1 MEDSILDFTTNLAIL
16 HRQFQRAMNQLL
28 EADKMPVN
36 ITEFYLLV
44 LISETRQLNQRR
56 AAWTMAVD
64 EGLMARMVHHLV
76 ELELIQKE
84 TDPRDRRNRRLQNS
98 RRLVKNS
105 FNKPS
110 PSYTIGGNRRLP
122 INLISTT
129 PSLRLSFSDY
139 HRVSCKSNRPTTIS
153 YSILRRDFN
162 E

>member
-84 TDPRDRRNRRLQNS
+84 TDPRDRRNRRLQLTPAGQE
-98 RRLVKNS
+98 LVQQAI
-105 FNKPS
+105 
-110 PSYTIGGNRRLP
+110 TVLHDWWQQV
-122 INLISTT
+122 T
-129 PSLRLSFSDY
+129 PNQSDFDYAVITAQLQRLSS
-139 HRVSCKSNRPTTIS
+139 RVLQKQQVN
-153 YSILRRDFN
+153 N
-162 E
+162 H

>member
-76 ELELIQKE
+76 ELDLIQKE
-84 TDPRDRRNRRLQNS
+84 TDPRDLS
-98 RRLVKNS
+98 
-105 FNKPS
+105 
-110 PSYTIGGNRRLP
+110 
-122 INLISTT
+122 LI
-129 PSLRLSFSDY
+129 
-139 HRVSCKSNRPTTIS
+139 HI
-153 YSILRRDFN
+153 
-162 E
+162 

>member
-76 ELELIQKE
+76 ELKLIQKE
-84 TDPRDRRNRRLQNS
+84 TDPRDRRNRRLQ
-98 RRLVKNS
+98 L
-105 FNKPS
+105 
-110 PSYTIGGNRRLP
+110 
-122 INLISTT
+122 T
-129 PSLRLSFSDY
+129 PSGQELVQQAITVLHDWWQQATPNQSDFNYAVITAQLQRLSS
-139 HRVSCKSNRPTTIS
+139 RVLQKQQAN
-153 YSILRRDFN
+153 N
-162 E
+162 H

>member
-84 TDPRDRRNRRLQNS
+84 TDPRDRRNRRLQLTPAGQE
-98 RRLVKNS
+98 LVQQAI
-105 FNKPS
+105 
-110 PSYTIGGNRRLP
+110 TVLHDWWQQA
-122 INLISTT
+122 T
-129 PSLRLSFSDY
+129 PNQSDFDYVVITAQLQRLSS
-139 HRVSCKSNRPTTIS
+139 RVLQKQQAN
-153 YSILRRDFN
+153 N
-162 E
+162 H

>member
-64 EGLMARMVHHLV
+64 EGLMARMGPPSSRTRTDSKRNGSPRPPQPATTTHTVWARTRSTSHH
-76 ELELIQKE
+76 
-84 TDPRDRRNRRLQNS
+84 RLT
-98 RRLVKNS
+98 RLVATGDS
-105 FNKPS
+105 Q
-110 PSYTIGGNRRLP
+110 
-122 INLISTT
+122 
-129 PSLRLSFSDY
+129 
-139 HRVSCKSNRPTTIS
+139 
-153 YSILRRDFN
+153 SI
-162 E
+162 